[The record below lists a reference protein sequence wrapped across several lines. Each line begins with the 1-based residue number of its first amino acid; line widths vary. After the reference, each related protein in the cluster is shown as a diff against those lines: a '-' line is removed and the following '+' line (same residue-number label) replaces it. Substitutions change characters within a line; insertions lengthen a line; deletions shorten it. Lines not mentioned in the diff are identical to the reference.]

1 MCAAESK
8 SKAPLE
14 KVATG
19 IEGLDKILNGGIPKG
34 NTVLITGACGTGKTT
49 MSVEYLINGAKNGE
63 KGVFV
68 TVTEPRDKLLE
79 NLTTY
84 EFFDQKLVDKKELQF
99 IEWADLIEK
108 AGVTTTE
115 IKNENIPKLIKTIV
129 DFVNEIGAKRFV
141 IDSLTGILFHLK
153 DKDSIRAFVFDLSK
167 TLGSSR
173 ITTLLIS
180 EISPESSNYS
190 THGVEDAIADGII
203 MLGNIAQRGYLLR
216 TLHVVKMRGTVHSRA
231 KYVMDL
237 SSYGIIIVPLLKSQ
251 A

>member
-1 MCAAESK
+1 MPTAASK
-8 SKAPLE
+8 SKEQLE

-19 IEGLDKILNGGIPKG
+19 IEGLDKILNGGVPKG

-49 MSVEYLINGAKNGE
+49 MSVEYLMNGAKSGE
-63 KGVFV
+63 KGVFIS
-68 TVTEPRDKLLE
+68 VTESREKLLE

-84 EFFDQKLVDKKELQF
+84 EFFDQNLVDKKSLLF
-99 IEWADLIEK
+99 IEFDDLLEQADLK
-108 AGVTTTE
+108 SKE
-115 IKNENIPKLIKTIV
+115 ITNQDIPKLIKQIV
-129 DFVNEIGAKRFV
+129 DIVTENGAARLV

-153 DKDSIRAFVFDLSK
+153 DKDSIRSFVFDLSK
-167 TLGSSR
+167 TLGASK
-173 ITTLLIS
+173 ITSLLIS
-180 EISPESSNYS
+180 EISPDSSSYS

-203 MLGNIAQRGYLLR
+203 MLGNIAQRGYLRR

-231 KYVMDL
+231 KYFMDL